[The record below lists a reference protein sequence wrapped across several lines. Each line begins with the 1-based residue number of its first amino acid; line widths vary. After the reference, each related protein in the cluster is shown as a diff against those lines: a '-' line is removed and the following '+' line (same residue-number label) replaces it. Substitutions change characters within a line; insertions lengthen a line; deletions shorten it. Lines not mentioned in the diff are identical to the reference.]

1 MNSTIVIKRVFCE
14 RHRPLKLIR
23 DIEEKKKQM
32 MEDIVNFCNSVK
44 KAIDA
49 LEKNRDRAKFRTAQS
64 LMQSQTALS
73 G

>member
-1 MNSTIVIKRVFCE
+1 VFCE

-44 KAIDA
+44 KALDA
-49 LEKNRDRAKFRTAQS
+49 LEKNRDRAKFRSST
-64 LMQSQTALS
+64 SQLLS
-73 G
+73 